1 MEAGSVLG
9 YFQPELSLLRIG
21 NLSCTRSSVPEPN
34 LDKSDSRPS
43 LSGLGLAVRLLAIML
58 AACVFVATCSAAVD
72 DPEVGS
78 LNKQERLEW
87 FRDQG
92 FGLFIHW
99 SVDSQLG
106 VVISHSLVG
115 ASPEYTERFFDELPK
130 TFDPQEFHPLDW
142 ARLAHLAGIRYVM
155 FTTKHHSG
163 FAMFDTPTTPFGIM
177 HTPFHRDITKELFD
191 AFRSQG
197 IAAGVYYSPDDFWW
211 LHQHGKTIERAVPD
225 VQPSN
230 NPGLLEYDQTQLREL
245 LTQYGKIDALFLD
258 GEAAGLRDLA
268 WKLDPDIIVT
278 RGAIKTPELTVPG
291 MPLPGAWET
300 CMTMGTSW
308 QYQPQNEHY
317 KSGGELIRLLIQTRA
332 KGGNFLLN
340 VGPKPNG
347 ELPIEEEERLRE
359 IALWMFVNSD
369 AIYAVRPWVITNE
382 GDIWFTKKKDSQ
394 TLYAMVES
402 DTPWPRATWKE
413 FTLHSVRA
421 TARTEV
427 SVLGQNDQV
436 IEYHPEI
443 TPKSSWH
450 QEQDGLHVRVM
461 QTQRLQDNFHWPN
474 PAVLKITNAEPA
486 LSPPHVQTTESIA
499 DGNQETL
506 QGEVLDMGDST
517 SLKVGFEYRP
527 IAGEDVNSRSS
538 TWTATPAQTISRPG
552 PFTAHIE
559 GLSAKGGYEF
569 RAVIHHPLLALYGA
583 EIAMKR

>member
-1 MEAGSVLG
+1 MSA
-9 YFQPELSLLRIG
+9 
-21 NLSCTRSSVPEPN
+21 TRFA
-34 LDKSDSRPS
+34 KT
-43 LSGLGLAVRLLAIML
+43 ARLLSILLL
-58 AACVFVATCSAAVD
+58 ALNLGALANAAAD
-72 DPEVGS
+72 DPEIGS
-78 LNKQERLEW
+78 LNRQDRLDW

-115 ASPEYTERFFDELPK
+115 ASPDYTDRFFSELPK
-130 TFDPQEFHPLDW
+130 TFDPDKFQPMDW

-163 FAMFDTPTTPFGIM
+163 FAMFDTKTTPFGIM
-177 HTPFHRDITKELFD
+177 NTPFHRDITKEVFD
-191 AFRSQG
+191 AFRAQG

-211 LHQHGKTIERAVPD
+211 LHENGKTIERSVPG
-225 VQPSN
+225 VQPRN
-230 NPGLLEYDQTQLREL
+230 NPGLMEYDQTQLQEL
-245 LTQYGKIDALFLD
+245 LTHYGKIDALFLD

-369 AIYAVRPWVITNE
+369 AIYSVRPWVITNE
-382 GDIWFTKKKDSQ
+382 GDIWFTKKKD
-394 TLYAMVES
+394 TLYAMIES
-402 DTPWPRATWKE
+402 GTPWPRATWKE

-421 TARTEV
+421 TAKTEV

-436 IEYHPEI
+436 VEYHPE
-443 TPKSSWH
+443 TKPTSTWH
-450 QEQDGLHVRVM
+450 QEKDGLHVRVM
-461 QTQRLQDNFHWPN
+461 QTQRLQDNFQWPN

-486 LSPPHVQTTESIA
+486 FTPPHVQTTGSVAEQS
-499 DGNQETL
+499 GETL
-506 QGEVLDMGDST
+506 QGEVLDMGDSAT
-517 SLKVGFEYRP
+517 LQVAFEYRP
-527 IAGEDVNSRSS
+527 ILGEDVNSR
-538 TWTATPAQTISRPG
+538 TTPWTATPAQTVTKPGLIS
-552 PFTAHIE
+552 AHID
-559 GLSAKGGYEF
+559 GLSPTGTYEF
-569 RAVIHHPLLALYGA
+569 RAVIRHPLLALYGA
-583 EIAMKR
+583 ELSMKR

>member
-1 MEAGSVLG
+1 VSEHISSARRR
-9 YFQPELSLLRIG
+9 F
-21 NLSCTRSSVPEPN
+21 RSSLFILVV
-34 LDKSDSRPS
+34 LTAS
-43 LSGLGLAVRLLAIML
+43 
-58 AACVFVATCSAAVD
+58 VFVATCSAAVD

-115 ASPEYTERFFDELPK
+115 ASPEYKDRFFNELPK
-130 TFDPQEFHPLDW
+130 TFDPHEFHPLDW

-163 FAMFDTPTTPFGIM
+163 FAMFDTATTPFGIM
-177 HTPFHRDITKELFD
+177 HAPFHRDITKEVFD

-211 LHQHGKTIERAVPD
+211 LHEHGKTIERAVPG

-245 LTQYGKIDALFLD
+245 LTHYGKIDALFLD

-421 TARTEV
+421 TAKTEV

-436 IEYHPEI
+436 VEYHPEI
-443 TPKSSWH
+443 TPKSTWH
-450 QEQDGLHVRVM
+450 QEPDGLHVRVM

-474 PAVLKITNAEPA
+474 PAVLKITNVDPA
-486 LSPPHVQTTESIA
+486 LTPPHVQTTGSIA
-499 DGNQETL
+499 DANQETL
-506 QGEVLDMGDST
+506 QGEVLDMGDSP
-517 SLKVGFEYRP
+517 SLQVGFEYRP
-527 IAGEDVNSRSS
+527 IVGEDVNSRTSA
-538 TWTATPAQTISRPG
+538 WTTTPAQTVSKAG
-552 PFTAHIE
+552 PFTAHID
-559 GLSAKGGYEF
+559 GLSAKGAYEF
-569 RAVIHHPLLALYGA
+569 RAVIHHPLLAIYGA